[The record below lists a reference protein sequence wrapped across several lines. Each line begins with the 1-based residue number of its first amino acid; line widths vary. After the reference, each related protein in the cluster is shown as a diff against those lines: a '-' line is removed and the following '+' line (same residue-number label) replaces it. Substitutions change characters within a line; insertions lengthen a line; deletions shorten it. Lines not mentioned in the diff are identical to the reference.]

1 MDLLLSLINI
11 TKSLSNALA
20 AVATV
25 PSAEGRMEGEKE
37 MEKEKWEVGGWG
49 GGGK

>member
-11 TKSLSNALA
+11 TKSLPNVIA

-25 PSAEGRMEGEKE
+25 PSAEGRMEWGERGRWK
-37 MEKEKWEVGGWG
+37 VG
-49 GGGK
+49 GGGRWGG

>member
-11 TKSLSNALA
+11 TKSLSNVLA

-25 PSAEGRMEGEKE
+25 VLPSAEGRMEGETKRKRE
-37 MEKEKWEVGGWG
+37 RES

>member
-20 AVATV
+20 VVATV
-25 PSAEGRMEGEKE
+25 PSAEEGRLEGGERGRGKA
-37 MEKEKWEVGGWG
+37 G
-49 GGGK
+49 GGGW

>member
-11 TKSLSNALA
+11 TKSLSNVLT

-37 MEKEKWEVGGWG
+37 KVG
-49 GGGK
+49 GGGQIDYLFFSF

>member
-11 TKSLSNALA
+11 TKSLSNVLA

-25 PSAEGRMEGEKE
+25 LSAEGRMEGD
-37 MEKEKWEVGGWG
+37 KEKGRER
-49 GGGK
+49 GKAYLFFSF